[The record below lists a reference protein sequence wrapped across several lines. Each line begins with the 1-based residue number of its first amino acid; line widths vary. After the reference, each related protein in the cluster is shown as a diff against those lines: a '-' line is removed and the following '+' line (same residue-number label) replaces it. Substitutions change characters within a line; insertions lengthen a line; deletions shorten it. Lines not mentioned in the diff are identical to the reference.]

1 MPPKKRGRPVEENP
15 KNIRLDIRVTQG
27 ELKIL
32 DDYCERKG
40 VKRPQG
46 LRDGIKALE
55 NLYRKWCHRQRY
67 LHHFTVCH
75 PRKASRTNII
85 ALSGSVLQ
93 AACGQNR
100 KDRIT
105 EWERFWTHF

>member
-15 KNIRLDIRVTQG
+15 KNIRLDIRVTKE

-55 NLYRKWCHRQRY
+55 NM
-67 LHHFTVCH
+67 
-75 PRKASRTNII
+75 
-85 ALSGSVLQ
+85 
-93 AACGQNR
+93 
-100 KDRIT
+100 
-105 EWERFWTHF
+105 

>member
-46 LRDGIKALE
+46 LRDGIKARE
-55 NLYRKWCHRQRY
+55 NM
-67 LHHFTVCH
+67 
-75 PRKASRTNII
+75 
-85 ALSGSVLQ
+85 
-93 AACGQNR
+93 
-100 KDRIT
+100 
-105 EWERFWTHF
+105 

>member
-15 KNIRLDIRVTQG
+15 KNIRLDIRVTKE

-32 DDYCERKG
+32 DDYCERKN

-55 NLYRKWCHRQRY
+55 KL
-67 LHHFTVCH
+67 
-75 PRKASRTNII
+75 
-85 ALSGSVLQ
+85 
-93 AACGQNR
+93 
-100 KDRIT
+100 
-105 EWERFWTHF
+105 